1 MNQEASVRQ
10 RHSRQALKVALLGAG
25 TVGGQVA
32 RLLTEQREELAERVG
47 TPLELVGVAVRDLS
61 VARPGVPTELLTDD
75 AMGLVTRADVDIVIE
90 LIGGIEPARSLLLA
104 AIQNGAAVITGN
116 KALLSEHGA
125 ELFDAAEAAGVDIY
139 FEAAVAGAIPI
150 VRPLRESLVGDEV
163 VAVSGIVNGTTNFI
177 LDKMTTEGLDYA
189 EVLAEAQRLGYA
201 EADPTADVEGHDAA
215 AKAAILASLGFHTR
229 VSFDDVY
236 CEGIS
241 KITSQDI
248 DAARDLGFVIKLL
261 AIAQR
266 VGQRIN
272 ARVHPTL
279 VPISHPLASVNGA
292 YNAVLVEAES
302 AGQLMFLGPGAGGAP
317 TASAVIGDLM
327 TVARNRM
334 LGIALPVQT
343 SYRSAELA
351 PMGEVKSRYYLRMEV
366 TDRPGVLAK
375 VAATFASHGVSV
387 QTVQQ
392 RSGANVAQGVA
403 QLSMMTHAASERQMQ
418 DCVND
423 LTGAADVLGSVRL
436 LRVHGD

>member
-1 MNQEASVRQ
+1 
-10 RHSRQALKVALLGAG
+10 
-25 TVGGQVA
+25 
-32 RLLTEQREELAERVG
+32 LTEQRDELAERVG
-47 TPLELVGVAVRDLS
+47 TPLELVGVAVRDIS
-61 VARPGVPTELLTDD
+61 APRPGVPTELLTDD
-75 AMGLVTRADVDIVIE
+75 AMGLVSRADVDIVIE

-104 AIQNGAAVITGN
+104 AIENGAAVITGN
-116 KALLSEHGA
+116 KALLSEYGA
-125 ELFDAAEAAGVDIY
+125 ELFDAAEAAGVDIF

-229 VSFDDVY
+229 VNFDDVY

-248 DAARDLGFVIKLL
+248 EAAKDLGFVIKLL

-279 VPISHPLASVNGA
+279 VPQSHPLASVNGA
-292 YNAVLVEAES
+292 YNAVLVQAES

-334 LGIALPVQT
+334 LGIAVPVQT
-343 SYRSAELA
+343 SYRNPELA
-351 PMGEVKSRYYLRMEV
+351 PIGEVQSRYYLRMEV

-375 VAATFASHGVSV
+375 VAATFASYGVSV

-392 RSGANVAQGVA
+392 RGGLNAGQGVA
-403 QLSMMTHAASERQMQ
+403 QLSMMTHAATERQMQ